1 MYRKSSIKPSLSN
14 KPPFS
19 EEELNKPPLS
29 IKPPLPLLQS
39 LFCTKKLTI
48 NVDWSVMVY
57 S

>member
-48 NVDWSVMVY
+48 NVD
-57 S
+57 